1 MVATRLNKMMQHELD
16 VALEEEFFW
25 TDSTCVLSYITNKEK
40 RFQTFVAN
48 RITTIH
54 EGSRPDQWN
63 YVDTDS
69 NPADDASR
77 GLSAEDIIHQSRWIN
92 GPPFLWEA
100 EDRWPKRPEI
110 SVEIKEDDPE
120 VKRERKTFSVAST
133 VEADF
138 LNRVVQSCSSWYKLK
153 KLMAWI
159 LRYRS
164 NLLRECRRRKEGTAK
179 VLVSEIPSPI
189 SVEEMHSAEIEV
201 LKYVQ
206 RQCFRE
212 ELVCLQGK
220 ESKVELKKSVR
231 ARRTGSV
238 KKSSSI
244 AKLDPELR
252 DGLLCVGGRLRHAPI
267 EQEQRHPVILPKK
280 HHVVDL
286 IVRHY
291 HLLSGHSGQEYVLSL
306 IRKSYWIIKGRVAVR
321 RVVNRCFSC
330 RRRQAPFKTQ
340 KMADL
345 PADRVTPNKPPFSFV
360 GVDCF
365 GPFWVKR
372 ARSQVKRYG
381 VLYTCLATRAI
392 HLEVAQSMDTDSFL
406 NSMRRFIARRGVPEV
421 MRSDNGSNF
430 VGGCKE
436 LREAISGWNK
446 SQIHEF
452 LLQRNVKWLFNPPS
466 GSHFGGV
473 WERCIRTV
481 RKILVALMK
490 EQPLDD
496 EGLTTLMCEVESIV
510 NGRPITK
517 SSDDPSDS
525 EALTP
530 SHLLLLRS
538 GPRLPPGVFRKEDG
552 YSRRRWRQVQYL
564 ADVFWRRWIREYLPQ
579 LQERQKWTY
588 PSRNFAVDDIVLV
601 VDDRVPR
608 SSWPLG
614 RIISVRKNSTD
625 EHVRSVTVKTR
636 TSQYDRPVDK
646 IVLLE
651 SVEMSEGM
659 KQC

>member
-1 MVATRLNKMMQHELD
+1 
-16 VALEEEFFW
+16 
-25 TDSTCVLSYITNKEK
+25 
-40 RFQTFVAN
+40 
-48 RITTIH
+48 
-54 EGSRPDQWN
+54 
-63 YVDTDS
+63 
-69 NPADDASR
+69 
-77 GLSAEDIIHQSRWIN
+77 
-92 GPPFLWEA
+92 
-100 EDRWPKRPEI
+100 
-110 SVEIKEDDPE
+110 
-120 VKRERKTFSVAST
+120 
-133 VEADF
+133 
-138 LNRVVQSCSSWYKLK
+138 
-153 KLMAWI
+153 
-159 LRYRS
+159 
-164 NLLRECRRRKEGTAK
+164 
-179 VLVSEIPSPI
+179 
-189 SVEEMHSAEIEV
+189 
-201 LKYVQ
+201 
-206 RQCFRE
+206 
-212 ELVCLQGK
+212 
-220 ESKVELKKSVR
+220 
-231 ARRTGSV
+231 
-238 KKSSSI
+238 
-244 AKLDPELR
+244 
-252 DGLLCVGGRLRHAPI
+252 
-267 EQEQRHPVILPKK
+267 
-280 HHVVDL
+280 
-286 IVRHY
+286 
-291 HLLSGHSGQEYVLSL
+291 
-306 IRKSYWIIKGRVAVR
+306 
-321 RVVNRCFSC
+321 
-330 RRRQAPFKTQ
+330 
-340 KMADL
+340 MADL
-345 PADRVTPNKPPFSFV
+345 PADRVTRYKTPFSFV

-365 GPFWVKR
+365 RPFWVKR
-372 ARSQVKRYG
+372 ARSQVKCYG
-381 VLYTCLATRAI
+381 VLFTCLATRAI

-406 NSMRRFIARRGVPEV
+406 NSMRRFIARRSVPEV

-473 WERCIRTV
+473 WERCIRIV

-496 EGLTTLMCEVESIV
+496 KGLTTLMCEVESIV
-510 NGRPITK
+510 NGRPITR
-517 SSDDPSDS
+517 SSDDLSDS

-530 SHLLLLRS
+530 SHLLLLQS

-614 RIISVRKNSTD
+614 RITSVLKNSTD

-659 KQC
+659 KQY